1 MVLAGSG
8 AGPEALRAYQGFGLN
23 TPAHARVIIGCRG
36 ASCTG
41 EASGTGGGEGVASYR
56 GKAAKGVADVTGGD
70 RGSEGAG
77 GDHVGNIVVAWIGDG
92 PGDGEAIVVGEQ
104 GSIGELTASV
114 VVRAG
119 A

>member
-1 MVLAGSG
+1 
-8 AGPEALRAYQGFGLN
+8 
-23 TPAHARVIIGCRG
+23 
-36 ASCTG
+36 
-41 EASGTGGGEGVASYR
+41 
-56 GKAAKGVADVTGGD
+56 VADVTGGD
-70 RGSEGAG
+70 RGSAG